1 MWEVVG
7 FRLRNVQ
14 FKDGQICKYFDL
26 YLEREASEPA
36 QGLQVIACDYA
47 ADRFTYRPKIGDRV
61 FAAFGRSKTGRLYL
75 SDLQVVPNV

>member
-7 FRLRNVQ
+7 YASRDVQ
-14 FKDGQICKYFDL
+14 GKDGQTRKYFDL
-26 YLEREASEPA
+26 YLEREASAPA